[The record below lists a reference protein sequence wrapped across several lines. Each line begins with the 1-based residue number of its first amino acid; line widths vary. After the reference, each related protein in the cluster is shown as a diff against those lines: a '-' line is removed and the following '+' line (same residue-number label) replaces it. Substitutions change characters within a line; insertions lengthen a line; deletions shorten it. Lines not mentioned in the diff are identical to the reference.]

1 MSGSMWTAPPS
12 AGAVTSATWAA
23 QEAVARARIA
33 LLAAAQVGWVSS
45 AATAY
50 ALLVDEA
57 LADVAR
63 VAAQVDATLDGV
75 LPHARAADAARAAAA
90 EPGAD
95 LRAALRDLGRGGP
108 GLTGLRPAGGSPV
121 AAEQS

>member
-1 MSGSMWTAPPS
+1 MSGSRWTAPPS
-12 AGAVTSATWAA
+12 AGAVTSAAWAG

-33 LLAAAQVGWVSS
+33 LLTAAQVGWVSS
-45 AATAY
+45 AATTY
-50 ALLVDEA
+50 GLLVDEA

-63 VAAQVDATLDGV
+63 VAAQVDAALEGV

-95 LRAALRDLGRGGP
+95 LRAA
-108 GLTGLRPAGGSPV
+108 
-121 AAEQS
+121 